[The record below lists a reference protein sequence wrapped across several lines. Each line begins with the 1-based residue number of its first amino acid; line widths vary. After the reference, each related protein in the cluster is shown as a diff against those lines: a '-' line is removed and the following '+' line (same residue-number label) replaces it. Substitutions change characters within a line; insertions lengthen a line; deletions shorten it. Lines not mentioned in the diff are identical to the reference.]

1 MKKEK
6 IILILNGKLPN
17 YKDISSF
24 LQKYNLIICADG
36 AANKIIELGIDP
48 NYILGD
54 LDSIDSNN
62 LKKYSKNIIQLKNQ
76 NYNDLHKS
84 LVWVKEKNIKKIDI
98 IGIDGKRIDHTI
110 GNFSI
115 ILDCISF
122 IDITIHTE
130 HGTIYTVNKERIFKN
145 CYKKNISIFN
155 SIPENKIT
163 TNGLKYELNN
173 SDLKELYSGTLN
185 RAIENEI
192 KIKTKHKILIYINEI
207 GKNKVK

>member
-6 IILILNGKLPN
+6 IILILNGELSN
-17 YKDISSF
+17 YKDITSF
-24 LQKYNLIICADG
+24 LEKYNIIVCADG
-36 AANKIIELGIDP
+36 AANKIIKLGIEPD
-48 NYILGD
+48 YILGD
-54 LDSIDSNN
+54 LDSIDSDN

-76 NYNDLHKS
+76 EYNDLHKS
-84 LVWVKEKNIKKIDI
+84 LLWCKEKNIKYIDI

-122 IDITIHTE
+122 VDITIYTE
-130 HGTIYTVNKERIFKN
+130 YGTIYTINKERTFKN

-155 SIPENKIT
+155 SVSENKIT

-173 SDLKELYSGTLN
+173 NNLTKLYMGTLN
-185 RAIENEI
+185 KAIKNEI
-192 KIKTKHKILIYINEI
+192 KIKTKDKILIYIGE
-207 GKNKVK
+207 K

>member
-6 IILILNGKLPN
+6 IILVLNGQIPSLK
-17 YKDISSF
+17 KISFF
-24 LQKYNLIICADG
+24 LKKYNSIICTDG
-36 AANKIIELGIDP
+36 AANKIIKLGIEP

-54 LDSIDSNN
+54 LDSINN
-62 LKKYSKNIIQLKNQ
+62 FYLEKYYDRIIELKDQ

-84 LVWVKEKNIKKIDI
+84 LLWCKEKNIKHIDI
-98 IGIDGKRIDHTI
+98 IGIDGERIDHTI

-122 IDITIHTE
+122 IDITIYTE
-130 HGTIYTVNKERIFKN
+130 YGTIYTINKERTFKN

-155 SIPENKIT
+155 SMPGNKIT

-173 SDLKELYSGTLN
+173 ANLKKFYTGTLN
-185 RAIENEI
+185 KAIENEI
-192 KIKTKHKILIYINEI
+192 KIKTKDKILIYINE
-207 GKNKVK
+207 VE

>member
-6 IILILNGKLPN
+6 IILILNGELSN
-17 YKDISSF
+17 YKDITSF
-24 LQKYNLIICADG
+24 LEEYNIIVCADG
-36 AANKIIELGIDP
+36 AANKIIKLGIEPD
-48 NYILGD
+48 YILGD
-54 LDSIDSNN
+54 LDSIDSDN

-76 NYNDLHKS
+76 EYNDLHKS
-84 LVWVKEKNIKKIDI
+84 LLWIKEKNIKKIDI

-130 HGTIYTVNKERIFKN
+130 YGTIYTINKERTFKN

-155 SIPENKIT
+155 SISGNKIT

-173 SDLKELYSGTLN
+173 TYLKKLYIGTLN
-185 RAIENEI
+185 KAIKNEI
-192 KIKTKHKILIYINEI
+192 KIKAKDKILIYINEI
-207 GKNKVK
+207 E

>member
-6 IILILNGKLPN
+6 IILILNGELSN
-17 YKDISSF
+17 YKDITSF
-24 LQKYNLIICADG
+24 LEEYNIIVCADG
-36 AANKIIELGIDP
+36 AANKIIKLGIEPD
-48 NYILGD
+48 YILGD
-54 LDSIDSNN
+54 LDSIDSDN

-76 NYNDLHKS
+76 EYNDLHKS
-84 LVWVKEKNIKKIDI
+84 LLWIKEKNIKKIDI

-130 HGTIYTVNKERIFKN
+130 YGTIYTINKERTFKN

-155 SIPENKIT
+155 SISRNKIT

-173 SDLKELYSGTLN
+173 TYLKKLYIGTLN
-185 RAIENEI
+185 KAIKNEI
-192 KIKTKHKILIYINEI
+192 KIKAKDKILIYINEI
-207 GKNKVK
+207 E

>member
-6 IILILNGKLPN
+6 IILILNGKIPN
-17 YKDISSF
+17 WENVLSF
-24 LQKYNLIICADG
+24 LKNYDSIICADG
-36 AANKIIELGIDP
+36 AANKIISLGLVPD
-48 NYILGD
+48 YILGD
-54 LDSIDSNN
+54 LDSIDKKN
-62 LKKYSKNIIQLKNQ
+62 LKKYSRKIIELKNQ

-84 LVWVKEKNIKKIDI
+84 LLWCKEKKITNIDI

-122 IDITIHTE
+122 IDITIHTKY
-130 HGTIYTVNKERIFKN
+130 GIVYTVNKKRKFKN

-155 SIPENKIT
+155 SVSENKIT

-173 SDLKELYSGTLN
+173 ANLTKFYMGTLN
-185 RAIENEI
+185 KAIKNEI
-192 KIKTKHKILIYINEI
+192 KIKTKDKILIYIGE
-207 GKNKVK
+207 KNNAFID

>member
-54 LDSIDSNN
+54 LDSIDSDN

-122 IDITIHTE
+122 IDITIYTE
-130 HGTIYTVNKERIFKN
+130 YGTIYTVNKERIFKN
-145 CYKKNISIFN
+145 CNKKSISIFN
-155 SIPENKIT
+155 SMSENKIT
-163 TNGLKYELNN
+163 TYGLKYELN
-173 SDLKELYSGTLN
+173 DICLEGLYKGTLN
-185 RAIENEI
+185 KAIEDKI
-192 KIKTKHKILIYINEI
+192 TIKTKKNILIYINE
-207 GKNKVK
+207 VQ

>member
-6 IILILNGKLPN
+6 IILILNGNLSN
-17 YKDISSF
+17 YKDIISF
-24 LQKYNLIICADG
+24 LEKYNLIICTDG
-36 AANKIIELGIDP
+36 AANKIIKLGIEPD
-48 NYILGD
+48 YILGD
-54 LDSIDSNN
+54 LDSISDKN
-62 LKKYSKNIIQLKNQ
+62 LKKYYDKIVELKDQ

-84 LVWVKEKNIKKIDI
+84 LLWCKEKNIKYIDI

-122 IDITIHTE
+122 VDITIYTE
-130 HGTIYTVNKERIFKN
+130 YGTIYTINKERTFKN

-155 SIPENKIT
+155 SMPENKIT

-173 SDLKELYSGTLN
+173 ANLNKFYTGTLN
-185 RAIENEI
+185 KAIENEI
-192 KIKTKHKILIYINEI
+192 KIKTKDKILIYINEI
-207 GKNKVK
+207 E

>member
-84 LVWVKEKNIKKIDI
+84 LIWVKEKNIKKIDI
-98 IGIDGKRIDHTI
+98 IGINGKKRKMEFGEYYTRV
-110 GNFSI
+110 FS
-115 ILDCISF
+115 LR
-122 IDITIHTE
+122 
-130 HGTIYTVNKERIFKN
+130 N
-145 CYKKNISIFN
+145 
-155 SIPENKIT
+155 
-163 TNGLKYELNN
+163 
-173 SDLKELYSGTLN
+173 
-185 RAIENEI
+185 
-192 KIKTKHKILIYINEI
+192 ILI
-207 GKNKVK
+207 

>member
-6 IILILNGKLPN
+6 IILILNGELSN
-17 YKDISSF
+17 YKDITSF

-36 AANKIIELGIDP
+36 AANKIIELGIEP

-54 LDSIDSNN
+54 LDSINGTN
-62 LKKYSKNIIQLKNQ
+62 LKKYSKNIIELKNQ
-76 NYNDLHKS
+76 NYNDLYKS
-84 LVWVKEKNIKKIDI
+84 LLWLKEQNIKKIDV

-110 GNFSI
+110 GNFGI

-130 HGTIYTVNKERIFKN
+130 HGTIYTIDKERIFKD

-173 SDLKELYSGTLN
+173 SELKKIYTGTLN
-185 RAIENEI
+185 RAIKNEI
-192 KIKTKHKILIYINEI
+192 KIKTKYKILIYINKIE
-207 GKNKVK
+207 